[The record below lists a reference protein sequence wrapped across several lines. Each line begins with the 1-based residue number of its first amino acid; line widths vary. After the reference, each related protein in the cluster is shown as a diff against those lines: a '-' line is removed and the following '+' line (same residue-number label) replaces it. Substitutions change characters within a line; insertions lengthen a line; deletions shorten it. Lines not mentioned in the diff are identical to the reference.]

1 MESDDGSQRHYRND
15 AWTEHSPR
23 LCRSACYSKSNAVGS
38 SQQWQSRQ
46 SKCALPQSLRRR
58 RWELPTR
65 AHGQGTKRGGL
76 VMSRK
81 DAINHLFLKKPEP
94 TASQPAKN
102 PERVRTGAIAAMG
115 SSLQEMTEHAR
126 AAERL
131 QQQLAEGETVIALDP
146 AHIDG
151 SKVADRIPVDVDPG
165 FEKLVESIEE
175 RGQQVPILVRPH
187 PEKTGRFQIAYG
199 RRRLRAAARLGRPV
213 KAIVRALSDADLV
226 IAQGRENLDR
236 ADLSFIEKAF
246 FARRLEDAG
255 YDRPTI
261 VAALSTDKADISR
274 FIAIARKIPE
284 QIVMR
289 IGPAPKA
296 GRARWLGL
304 AEKLDD
310 EKTVTAVE
318 DILATQGI
326 NSMDSDGRFQA
337 VWKAIDKQPKR
348 SGKRAD
354 VWVTQAG
361 KRAGRVERSEGRTAL
376 VFNEKVV
383 PEFATWIS
391 SRLDD
396 LYSQFSSTKAQEGRT
411 EE

>member
-1 MESDDGSQRHYRND
+1 
-15 AWTEHSPR
+15 
-23 LCRSACYSKSNAVGS
+23 
-38 SQQWQSRQ
+38 
-46 SKCALPQSLRRR
+46 
-58 RWELPTR
+58 
-65 AHGQGTKRGGL
+65 
-76 VMSRK
+76 MSRK

-94 TASQPAKN
+94 AASQPAKS

-115 SSLQEMTEHAR
+115 SSLQEMTENAR

-131 QQQLAEGETVIALDP
+131 QQQLADGETVIALDP
-146 AHIDG
+146 AQIDG
-151 SKVADRIPVDVDPG
+151 SRIADRIPVDVDPG
-165 FEKLVESIEE
+165 FEELVGSIEE
-175 RGQQVPILVRPH
+175 YGQQVPILVRPH
-187 PEKTGRFQIAYG
+187 PEKAGRFQIAYG

-213 KAIVRALSDADLV
+213 KAIVRTLSDAELV

-246 FARRLEDAG
+246 FAKRLEDEG

-274 FIAIARKIPE
+274 YIAIARKIPE

-310 EKTVTAVE
+310 GKIVIAVE
-318 DILATQGI
+318 EVFGAPGFEAL
-326 NSMDSDGRFQA
+326 DSDARFQS
-337 VWKAIDKQPKR
+337 VWKATDKKPKR
-348 SGKRAD
+348 AGKRAD
-354 VWVTQAG
+354 VWVTQTG
-361 KRAGRVERSEGRTAL
+361 KRAGRVERSEGKTSL

-391 SRLDD
+391 SRLDA
-396 LYSQFSSTKAQEGRT
+396 LYSEFSAANGR
-411 EE
+411 EDKIDD